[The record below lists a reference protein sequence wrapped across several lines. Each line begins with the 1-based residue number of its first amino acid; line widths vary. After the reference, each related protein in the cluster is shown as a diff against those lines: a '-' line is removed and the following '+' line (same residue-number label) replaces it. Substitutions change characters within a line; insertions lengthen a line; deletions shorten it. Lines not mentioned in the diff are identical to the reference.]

1 MKNPARVAALLAELR
16 TLAETDF
23 ERHRIDVLERDLTS
37 PPKVEVVDDKTQ
49 KFGNV
54 SYRVTQDKHYRG
66 NRYIH
71 QSVWEYFYGEVPAG
85 CVVHHIDGNP
95 SNNSP
100 ENLQCLS
107 NRAHNDLHNATRQ
120 KAKLVCEVCG
130 REYEGFATGRNKFCS
145 SQCANSV
152 RNKRMEKEKVCS
164 VCGQKFKSRR
174 ANAKFCSPTCR
185 GENNRTPE
193 LKKTCPFCGKEFAL
207 DKKHKAQIYCSLSC
221 AKKAEH
227 AKKRKF
233 ETCIICGKE
242 FLARPGVQTCS
253 HECGAKLM
261 WQRRRETK
269 S

>member
-1 MKNPARVAALLAELR
+1 MKNPERVAVLIAELR
-16 TLAETDF
+16 TLAENDF
-23 ERHRIDVLERDLTS
+23 ERHRIDVLERDLHE
-37 PPKVEVVDDKTQ
+37 PPTVEIVDDKTQ

-85 CVVHHIDGNP
+85 CVVHHIDENP
-95 SNNSP
+95 SNNNP

-120 KAKLVCEVCG
+120 KTKLMCEVCG

-145 SQCANSV
+145 PQCANSV
-152 RNKRMEKEKVCS
+152 RNKRMEKEKVCA

-174 ANAKFCSPTCR
+174 PGVKFCSPTCANIAR
-185 GENNRTPE
+185 ATPPTT
-193 LKKTCPFCGKEFAL
+193 KTCPVCGQEFIAS
-207 DKKHKAQIYCSLSC
+207 KKHSQQIYCSTSC
-221 AKKAEH
+221 AKKD
-227 AKKRKF
+227 
-233 ETCIICGKE
+233 
-242 FLARPGVQTCS
+242 
-253 HECGAKLM
+253 M
-261 WQRRRETK
+261 WQRRREAK